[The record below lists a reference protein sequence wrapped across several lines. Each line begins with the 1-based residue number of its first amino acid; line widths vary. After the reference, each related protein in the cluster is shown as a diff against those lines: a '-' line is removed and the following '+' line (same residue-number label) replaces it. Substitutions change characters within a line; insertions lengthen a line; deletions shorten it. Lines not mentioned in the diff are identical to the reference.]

1 MRCDCPLSAFLW
13 KMFVFYR
20 LWKRNTDRRRC
31 CTRTNNCIGTIYGT
45 ATKSL
50 STASWIVLYRRRR
63 PRLPYVH
70 EEGSQAN
77 HRTIRNIPD
86 SCWDPAD
93 LQWKVNEISR
103 FRSRINLY
111 VERLGIFLHITHT
124 HTPNNC
130 SRKKYINLSILQ
142 GWERVDNDT
151 IERRVC
157 AWIMAARESLKL
169 KIFTILGRIGTC
181 F

>member
-1 MRCDCPLSAFLW
+1 MRCDCPLSALLW
-13 KMFVFYR
+13 KMFAFYR
-20 LWKRNTDRRRC
+20 LWRRNTDRRRC

-124 HTPNNC
+124 HTRRIIVLEKN
-130 SRKKYINLSILQ
+130 ILTYRFF
-142 GWERVDNDT
+142 RV
-151 IERRVC
+151 EKEL
-157 AWIMAARESLKL
+157 IMIRLKGAFVRE
-169 KIFTILGRIGTC
+169 
-181 F
+181 